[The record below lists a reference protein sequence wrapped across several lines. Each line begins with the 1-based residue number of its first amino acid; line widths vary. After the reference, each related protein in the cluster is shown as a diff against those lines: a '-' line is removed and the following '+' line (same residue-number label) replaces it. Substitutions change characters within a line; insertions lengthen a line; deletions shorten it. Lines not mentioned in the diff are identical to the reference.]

1 MPSQYDEIGDAYT
14 RAADQLL
21 FRRVVER
28 HTLLE
33 VLGPVEGLS
42 VLDVAC
48 GDGYYTRLFRQAG
61 AARVVGVDVSEQ
73 MIKAARARD
82 EGQEP
87 GIEYRVHDAA
97 AMPVLG
103 SFDRIT
109 AVYLLNYA
117 GTREQMVRMG
127 EGMFANLAPGGRLV
141 AVLPNDGF
149 DPAGPSPVKYGVAV
163 RPPEDRKDG
172 SAMGVELLIG
182 PSVAID
188 FFYWS
193 RSAYEQAL
201 AAAGF
206 QDVCWHPL
214 ECAPEPEPDAA
225 FWSDYL
231 ANPHAIAMS
240 CRRPLG

>member
-1 MPSQYDEIGDAYT
+1 MPSQYDEMGDAYT
-14 RAADQLL
+14 RAADRLL
-21 FRRVVER
+21 FKRVVER
-28 HTLLE
+28 HSLLE

-48 GDGYYTRLFRQAG
+48 GDGYYTRLFRERG

-73 MIKAARARD
+73 MIRAARARD
-82 EGQEP
+82 EGPDP

-117 GTREQMVRMG
+117 GARAQMVRMC

-149 DPAGPSPVKYGVAV
+149 DPAGPSPVKYGIAV
-163 RPPEDRKDG
+163 RPPGDRQDG
-172 SAMGVELLIG
+172 SAMGVELLME
-182 PSVAID
+182 PPVSID
-188 FFYWS
+188 FFHWS

-201 AAAGF
+201 AEAGF
-206 QDVCWHPL
+206 QDVRWHPL
-214 ECAPEPEPDAA
+214 ECAPEAGPDAA